1 MNEFLKQDTT
11 RKVSVVGLGMVG
23 ASFAYSLMQRGL
35 ASELVLLDL
44 DHARAEGEAMDLSHG
59 LPFVQNMNI
68 YAGRDA
74 DMAGSAV
81 VVLTAGAN
89 QKPGETRLDLLAK
102 NAAIFGDIIP
112 RVLEHAPDA
121 VMVVAT
127 NPVDL
132 LTQLSAERAGLD
144 LGRVIGSGTIL
155 DTARFRTL
163 LGAHYA
169 VDPRSVHAYIV
180 GEHGD
185 SELALWSTA
194 DIGGVP
200 LEHFVGP
207 NAQGFDKAALE
218 SIFEQVR
225 GAARAIIERKGSTYY
240 GIGLSLLAVVE
251 AVLRDQHTV
260 LTVSS
265 PLSGQCG
272 VSGMSLSLPSVVG
285 RRGIE
290 TVLELPMNEVE
301 KAGFLESA
309 AVLKRSYAKL

>member
-1 MNEFLKQDTT
+1 
-11 RKVSVVGLGMVG
+11 
-23 ASFAYSLMQRGL
+23 
-35 ASELVLLDL
+35 
-44 DHARAEGEAMDLSHG
+44 
-59 LPFVQNMNI
+59 
-68 YAGRDA
+68 
-74 DMAGSAV
+74 
-81 VVLTAGAN
+81 
-89 QKPGETRLDLLAK
+89 LLAK
-102 NAAIFGDIIP
+102 NAVIFRDIIP

-132 LTQLSAERAGLD
+132 LVQLSAERVGLER
-144 LGRVIGSGTIL
+144 GRVIGSGTIL
-155 DTARFRTL
+155 DTARLRTL

-169 VDPRSVHAYIV
+169 VDPRSVHTYIV
-180 GEHGD
+180 GEHGN

-200 LEHFVGP
+200 LEQFVGP
-207 NAQGFDKAALE
+207 NTQGFDRAALE
-218 SIFEQVR
+218 GIFEQVR
-225 GAARAIIERKGSTYY
+225 GAAGAIIERKGSTYY
-240 GIGLSLLAVVE
+240 AIGLSLLAVVE

-272 VSGMSLSLPSVVG
+272 VWGMSLSLPSVVG

-301 KAGFLESA
+301 KAGFLKSA
-309 AVLKRSYAKL
+309 EVLKRSYATL

>member
-1 MNEFLKQDTT
+1 MSSDTT
-11 RKVSVVGLGMVG
+11 RKVSVVGMGMVG

-68 YAGRDA
+68 YAGQDA

-102 NAAIFGDIIP
+102 NAVIFRDIIP

-132 LTQLSAERAGLD
+132 LVQLSAERVGLER
-144 LGRVIGSGTIL
+144 GRVIGSGTIL
-155 DTARFRTL
+155 DTARLRTL

-169 VDPRSVHAYIV
+169 VDPRSVHTYIV
-180 GEHGD
+180 GEHGN

-200 LEHFVGP
+200 LEQFVGP
-207 NAQGFDKAALE
+207 NTQGFDRAALE
-218 SIFEQVR
+218 GIFEQVR
-225 GAARAIIERKGSTYY
+225 GAAGAIIERKGSTYY
-240 GIGLSLLAVVE
+240 AIGLSLLAVVE

-272 VSGMSLSLPSVVG
+272 VWGMSLSLPSVVG

-301 KAGFLESA
+301 KAGFLKSA
-309 AVLKRSYAKL
+309 EVLKRSYATL